1 MKVVDGK
8 IHIYDIT
15 TDLMREITPQDIE
28 SLENQA
34 AALGFLLTRGR
45 ELLTLHV
52 GVDAETQLADILYGG
67 RKLLSNALWIG
78 QGKATL
84 SDFGEGGRHA

>member
-8 IHIYDIT
+8 IHIYDIRE
-15 TDLMREITPQDIE
+15 DVMREIAPQDVE

-45 ELLTLHV
+45 KLFA
-52 GVDAETQLADILYGG
+52 DA
-67 RKLLSNALWIG
+67 LSIG

-84 SDFGEGGRHA
+84 SDFPEK